1 MNQPAQTTPKA
12 PVPYWLLA
20 ATVFLLFLFYRLY
33 HQLTPALD
41 KTRQTLSAGEAVWLR
56 PGTGAQDIRQV
67 LTTGSYFTDDRDIDL
82 VADSLAPKL
91 TNRLSN
97 LGALNKQAFAIRV
110 PKAWQPAIGGTD
122 FYNRVRTSRQRM
134 GFDSLLYRRELTN
147 PKSYPSEVSIGQGD
161 ETFSGKVTDG
171 TSHAPMAGVLV
182 QLQKHTSQPD
192 QPYQRFYARTGN
204 DGRFTFS
211 GLAADSGYSA
221 VPLKPGFEFGN
232 RQGTASVDGDV
243 EASFVARPHTIRL
256 IGPLVYD
263 QIKEH
268 KTFIVRN
275 PADFTM
281 AYWGYVA
288 LFFLSFWL
296 VYGFWTYRR
305 YATDP
310 LLLPLLMVLTG
321 VSLLTLFS
329 IQDPVQDTMHA
340 GQNAVG
346 IVIGLL
352 GLTIVSQLP
361 IGKLYSHWSFDA
373 LVNYRKRSV
382 YNLTGWTWLIVA
394 IALALLTLLFGS
406 GPEGSGVRVNLN
418 LGLFSFQPSELTK
431 YLFLLFLAGFFA
443 ANAPRIRD
451 LSDIRWRARI
461 SLGVFGGTLAILV
474 LYLLLGDMGPALVI
488 CLTFLVFY
496 SIARGN
502 LAYVLGAGTLYGF
515 TLWLLPALH
524 ATLLSFTLVILILVM
539 TRSVRSATGKGWLM
553 LVTES
558 PVLLLLIMAA
568 FVFGSELPGVGSR
581 LADRE
586 AMWLSPWDNDVYG
599 GDHLA
604 HAIWSLSSGGFSG
617 QGLGKGL
624 AHTMP
629 AAHTDMILASFGED
643 TGWLGL
649 AAVFIV
655 FGLLFH
661 RTFLHARTAGQPFSF
676 YLCAGIGIANGIQF
690 LLIAG
695 GSLGLLPLTGIAVPF
710 LSYGK
715 ISLILN
721 LTAFGVVAGM
731 AHRPGKT
738 VQQEYVQSF
747 YDPVLL
753 TGILG
758 FLAGLLLLIGKLGY
772 VQLWAPAE
780 LVVKP
785 ARVMSRNG
793 LPVYSYNPRIDILTQ
808 ELAAGTIYDRRK
820 RVLATSSPN
829 QLLSNVDVL
838 RQAGLEPTGITQLAR
853 RHQRRYYP
861 FDNQLFFWVGDAN
874 TRLFWNQ
881 ENGYFAEAAHLS
893 QLRGFDTRPRKT
905 SFITTRF
912 KTDRFAKP
920 ITQQVTLVAYDYS
933 ALSPLLRAGLDS
945 KEVAALKARNRDVA
959 LSVDAGL
966 QVALQQAIGRSDAAS
981 KRTSVVVLDAASG
994 DLLASAVY
1002 PLPNL
1007 NAPDEL
1013 LLSEKDK
1020 LTLPYPVTDR
1030 DLGLTYPTAP
1040 GSTAKILTAA
1050 AAFNKLGSA
1059 AADETY
1065 TDITFYEII
1074 RKGSRESEPYNEPID
1089 MRKAI
1094 VRSSNVYFIRLANEQ
1109 KLDDDMAKLYLA
1121 TGMNVDYVGGYS
1133 FVPSLTPQQQARI
1146 LTHWR
1151 DSSFTVNRQFYTK
1164 WRGTKRNRYNSEFS
1178 GLAWGQGQLTATPAS
1193 MARMAAAIANGG
1205 LLAPTR
1211 YAIKLSGNRIPLEK
1225 GTTLLNQP
1233 ADAGQL
1239 TSFMIDQSNPAGGSP
1254 KISSSRVAG
1263 KSGTPERRYNGK
1275 NRFDGWYVFFAPTP
1289 DKHSHTVVCIR
1300 IELGEASGN
1309 AVKLADD
1316 YIVPV
1321 LQKFGYFGSF

>member
-1 MNQPAQTTPKA
+1 MNQPAQTRPAAT
-12 PVPYWLLA
+12 VPYWLLA
-20 ATVFLLFLFYRLY
+20 ATIFLLFLFYRLY
-33 HQLTPALD
+33 QHLSPALQAAD
-41 KTRQTLSAGEAVWLR
+41 QSLTSGAAILLC
-56 PGTGAQDIRQV
+56 PGTSAEDIRQV
-67 LTTGSYFTDDRDIDL
+67 LTNGSFYTDDRDIDL
-82 VADSLAPKL
+82 VADSLSARL
-91 TNRLSN
+91 THGLSN
-97 LGALNKQAFAIRV
+97 LGALNKQEFAIRV
-110 PKAWQPAIGGTD
+110 PNAWQPSVGGTD

-147 PKSYPSEVSIGQGD
+147 PKAYPSEVAIGQG
-161 ETFSGKVTDG
+161 EESYAGNVTDAR
-171 TSHAPMAGVLV
+171 TQAPMSGVLV
-182 QLQKHTSQPD
+182 QLQKHTSRPD
-192 QPYQRFYARTGN
+192 QPYQRFYARTDA
-204 DGRFTFS
+204 DGRFTFT

-232 RQGTASVDGDV
+232 RQGTASLNGSFS
-243 EASFVARPHTIRL
+243 ASFTARPHTIRL

-263 QIKEH
+263 QIKDY
-268 KTFIVRN
+268 KAFIVRT
-275 PADFTM
+275 PADFTR
-281 AYWGYVA
+281 AYGGYAA

-296 VYGFWTYRR
+296 VYAFWSYRR
-305 YATDP
+305 FTTDP
-310 LLLPLLMVLTG
+310 LLLPLLMLLTG

-340 GQNAVG
+340 NQNAIG
-346 IVIGLL
+346 IAFGLL

-361 IGKLYSHWSFDA
+361 IGKLYSQWTFDA
-373 LVNYRKRSV
+373 LVNFRKRTV
-382 YNLTGWTWLIVA
+382 YNLTGWTWLIIA
-394 IALALLTLLFGS
+394 IVLAFMTLVFGS

-461 SLGVFGGTLAILV
+461 SLGVFGGTLAILI

-502 LAYVLGAGTLYGF
+502 LGYVLAAGAVYGA
-515 TLWLLPALH
+515 TLWLLPALN
-524 ATLLSFTLVILILVM
+524 ATLLSFMLVILLLVM
-539 TRSVRSATGKGWLM
+539 TKTVRSATGKGWLM

-568 FVFGSELPGVGSR
+568 FVFGNQLPGVGSR

-586 AMWLSPWDNDVYG
+586 AMWLNPWNNDVYG

-604 HAIWSLSSGGFSG
+604 HAYWSLSSGGFSG

-649 AAVFIV
+649 AAVFV
-655 FGLLFH
+655 AFGLLFH
-661 RTFLHARTAGQPFSF
+661 RTFLHARKAGQPFSF
-676 YLCAGIGIANGIQF
+676 YLCAGIGIANGLQF

-731 AHRPGKT
+731 AHRPGQAT
-738 VQQEYVQSF
+738 QQEYVQSF

-758 FLAGLLLLIGKLGY
+758 FMAGLLLLIGKLGY
-772 VQLWAPAE
+772 IQLWQPD
-780 LVVKP
+780 VFIVKP

-793 LPVYSYNPRIDILTQ
+793 LPVYSYNPRIDILTK

-820 RVLATSSPN
+820 RILATSSPN
-829 QLLSNVDVL
+829 QLLANAGAL
-838 RQAGLEPTGITQLAR
+838 RQAGLEPTTLTQLAR

-881 ENGYFAEAAHLS
+881 ENGYFAEATHLS
-893 QLRGFDTRPRKT
+893 QLRGFDTQPRKT

-912 KTDRFAKP
+912 KADRFSKP
-920 ITQQVTLVAYDYS
+920 IMQQVTLVAYDYS
-933 ALSPLLRAGLDS
+933 PLSSLLRAGIDS
-945 KEVAALKARNRDVA
+945 REVTALKAKNRDVS

-1007 NAPDEL
+1007 QAPDEL
-1013 LLSEKDK
+1013 LLPEKDK
-1020 LTLPYPVTDR
+1020 MTLPYPVTDR
-1030 DLGLTYPTAP
+1030 DPGLTYPTAP

-1050 AAFNKLGSA
+1050 AAYNKLGSP

-1065 TDITFYEII
+1065 TDITFDEII
-1074 RKGSRESEPYNEPID
+1074 RKGTRESEPFNEPID

-1094 VRSSNVYFIRLANEQ
+1094 VRSSNVYFIRLANEK
-1109 KLDDDMAKLYLA
+1109 KLDDDMARLYLA

-1133 FVPSLTPQQQARI
+1133 FVPSLTPQQQTRI

-1151 DSSFTVNRQFYTK
+1151 DSSFNVNRQFYTK

-1178 GLAWGQGQLTATPAS
+1178 GLAWGQGQLTATPAA

-1211 YAIKLSGNRIPLEK
+1211 YAIKRSGNRIPLEK
-1225 GTTLLNQP
+1225 GTTLINQP
-1233 ADAGQL
+1233 ADAARL
-1239 TSFMIDQSNPAGGSP
+1239 TSFMIDQSNPAGGAP
-1254 KISSSRVAG
+1254 KISTSRVAG
-1263 KSGTPERRYNGK
+1263 KTGTPERRFNGR

-1289 DKHSHTVVCIR
+1289 DKRSHTVVCIR
-1300 IELGEASGN
+1300 IELGESSGN